1 MWHPDAYQALIAEDY
16 PQVAAIYEELI
27 DNNPENVSDYWYLG
41 VAYLLQ
47 NLEAE
52 AQVMW
57 QSILSEGNPEE
68 VKAMA
73 SRIRSG
79 FRRRSANDNKE
90 KVIRQLKNIFAIIY
104 RKLFPSQ
111 LIIY

>member
-1 MWHPDAYQALIAEDY
+1 MNWHPDAYQALIAEDY

-57 QSILSEGNPEE
+57 QSILSCLLYTSDAADE
-68 VKAMA
+68 
-73 SRIRSG
+73 
-79 FRRRSANDNKE
+79 
-90 KVIRQLKNIFAIIY
+90 
-104 RKLFPSQ
+104 
-111 LIIY
+111 

>member
-27 DNNPENVSDYWYLG
+27 DNNPENISDYWYLG

-57 QSILSEGNPEE
+57 QSILREGNPEE
-68 VKAMA
+68 VHLTFVTPK
-73 SRIRSG
+73 SG
-79 FRRRSANDNKE
+79 
-90 KVIRQLKNIFAIIY
+90 VY
-104 RKLFPSQ
+104 VKLF
-111 LIIY
+111 